1 MYKFIVDS
9 DQMNQQQEN
18 QLILLM
24 KVINYSLKNVSF

>member
-9 DQMNQQQEN
+9 DRMNQQQEN